1 MKQQVIRLILEGT
14 ESEIKLA
21 DEEIY
26 RNLAVEIISQIE
38 HEQLNKLFKFDKQ
51 KIKEIESG
59 DIVEFT
65 AEINI
70 I

>member
-1 MKQQVIRLILEGT
+1 MEKKVIRLILEGT

-26 RNLAVEIISQIE
+26 RKLAVEIISEIDY
-38 HEQLNKLFKFDKQ
+38 EQLNKLFKFEKQ
-51 KIKEIESG
+51 KVKEIESG
-59 DIVEFT
+59 DIVKFT

-70 I
+70 P